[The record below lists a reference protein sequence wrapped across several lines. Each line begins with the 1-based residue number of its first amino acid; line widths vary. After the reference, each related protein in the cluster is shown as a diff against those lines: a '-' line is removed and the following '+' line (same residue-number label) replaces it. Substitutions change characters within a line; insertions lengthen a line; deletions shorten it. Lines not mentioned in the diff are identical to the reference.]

1 MNRGQHPVGF
11 RSALAGASLGAVL
24 LTACGR
30 TSPSALDPHG
40 RGADRAAGLWWLLLA
55 VAGIVFVFVMVVL
68 GVALL
73 RRRPAR
79 FGGMSLV
86 IGGGVVLP
94 LVVLPVMFFLS
105 TSSLA
110 RSDSIQRR
118 ARMDIEVIGH
128 QWWWEVRYPG
138 GGVTANEIH
147 IPTGEVV
154 RVKLRST
161 DVNHSLWVP
170 QLQVKT
176 DLIPGYDNVMW
187 LDARRPG
194 TYRGACAE
202 FCGIQHARMAFLVIA
217 DPPDQFQRWLTDQ
230 ARPAA
235 EPSTPSS
242 AAGRDAFMANP
253 CSGCHTIR
261 GTQAAGVVG
270 PDLTHFASRR
280 TIGAGTIDNTR
291 GALAGWILNSQTAK
305 RGNLMPPIPLSPQD
319 LQSILDYLGSLR

>member
-1 MNRGQHPVGF
+1 MADRRRRPT
-11 RSALAGASLGAVL
+11 LGASLVLVAAL
-24 LTACGR
+24 LTACAHAA
-30 TSPSALDPHG
+30 PSALDPHG
-40 RGADRAAGLWWLLLA
+40 RGAERVAGLWWLLLA
-55 VAGIVFVFVMVVL
+55 VAAAVFVFVMAVL
-68 GVALL
+68 GVALM
-73 RRRPAR
+73 RRRPVR
-79 FGGMSLV
+79 FGGMGLV

-94 LVVLPVMFFLS
+94 LAVLPIMFYLS

-118 ARMDIEVIGH
+118 AQMEIEVIGH

-138 GGVTANEIH
+138 GGVTANDIH

-154 RVKLRST
+154 RVKLRSP

-202 FCGIQHARMAFLVIA
+202 FCGIQHARMAFFVIA
-217 DPPDQFQRWLTDQ
+217 DPPDQFRTWLAEQ
-230 ARPAA
+230 AQPAA
-235 EPSTPSS
+235 EPTTPAL

-253 CSGCHTIR
+253 CAACHTIR
-261 GTQAAGVVG
+261 GTHAAGVVG

-280 TIGAGTIDNTR
+280 SIGAGTLDNTR

-305 RGNLMPPIPLSPQD
+305 RGNIMPPIQLSPQD
-319 LQSILDYLGSLR
+319 LQSLLDYLESLR